1 MHFLNADGRP
11 FAKTRMSRRVLFLRR
26 IQQTCDL
33 PISGRGHRTSN
44 GTPVMMNILN
54 SDPTLLMIG
63 AGGLLVVLVVIFQIM
78 TRPPAQKADQT
89 GEGAGPNET
98 GSVRILSRKALDDR
112 RSLVTI
118 RFGHS
123 DHLLLLGDEGDLLI
137 ETRPTPLRERH
148 SDGHG
153 KARTAIPM
161 PFPPQPVAKLNTRSN
176 AEYQTAASIAVPEF
190 LQTRAGQPAY
200 AQPPQAATPSSQ
212 HPVMPQAVMRPAAE
226 PVMPQPV
233 IPQPLVQQPSA
244 YPAAPAVATVNP
256 TDEVT
261 RKLEE
266 AMRQAHPVNVQAP
279 QPQAPIPHTAAPA
292 SQAPAQGGA
301 YAASGPEAF
310 EDEIRKLL
318 GRGPHAG

>member
-1 MHFLNADGRP
+1 
-11 FAKTRMSRRVLFLRR
+11 
-26 IQQTCDL
+26 
-33 PISGRGHRTSN
+33 
-44 GTPVMMNILN
+44 MMNVLN

-89 GEGAGPNET
+89 GEGSDSNEAN
-98 GSVRILSRKALDDR
+98 SIRILSRKALDEH

-118 RFGHS
+118 RFGNS

-148 SDGHG
+148 ADGQTR
-153 KARTAIPM
+153 ARHAIPL
-161 PFPPQPVAKLNTRSN
+161 PFPPQPAAKLNTRTT
-176 AEYQTAASIAVPEF
+176 ADYQTAAPIAVPDF
-190 LQTRAGQPAY
+190 LQARAGQPAY
-200 AQPPQAATPSSQ
+200 AQPPQQAATPSSQ
-212 HPVMPQAVMRPAAE
+212 HPVMPQTVMRPAPE
-226 PVMPQPV
+226 PQVPQPAV
-233 IPQPLVQQPSA
+233 YPSA
-244 YPAAPAVATVNP
+244 PPMPSPNQ
-256 TDEVT
+256 TDDVT

-266 AMRQAHPVNVQAP
+266 AMRQAHPVQMQP
-279 QPQAPIPHTAAPA
+279 QQQPQAPVAPA
-292 SQAPAQGGA
+292 PQPVFPNAPIQNTSIPNATIPQAPVPASHAPAQGGA

>member
-1 MHFLNADGRP
+1 
-11 FAKTRMSRRVLFLRR
+11 
-26 IQQTCDL
+26 
-33 PISGRGHRTSN
+33 
-44 GTPVMMNILN
+44 MMNILN
-54 SDPTLLMIG
+54 SDPTFLMIG

-78 TRPPAQKADQT
+78 TRPPAPKAGQT
-89 GEGAGPNET
+89 SEGPESNDA
-98 GSVRILSRKALDDR
+98 GSVRILSRKILDDR

-148 SDGHG
+148 SGGHA
-153 KARTAIPM
+153 KAGTGIPM
-161 PFPPQPVAKLNTRSN
+161 PFPPQPVAKLNTRTSADYL
-176 AEYQTAASIAVPEF
+176 AETPIAVPDF
-190 LQTRAGQPAY
+190 LQARAGQPAY
-200 AQPPQAATPSSQ
+200 AKPPQAATPSNQ
-212 HPVMPQAVMRPAAE
+212 HPVMPQAVMRPLAE
-226 PVMPQPV
+226 PQTAQSDMPQLHV
-233 IPQPLVQQPSA
+233 PQPPVQHPAA
-244 YPAAPAVATVNP
+244 YPAASAVASVNP
-256 TDEVT
+256 TEEVT

-266 AMRQAHPVNVQAP
+266 AMRQAHPVHMQAP
-279 QPQAPIPHTAAPA
+279 QPQAPMPQAAMPHTPTPNAPAPA